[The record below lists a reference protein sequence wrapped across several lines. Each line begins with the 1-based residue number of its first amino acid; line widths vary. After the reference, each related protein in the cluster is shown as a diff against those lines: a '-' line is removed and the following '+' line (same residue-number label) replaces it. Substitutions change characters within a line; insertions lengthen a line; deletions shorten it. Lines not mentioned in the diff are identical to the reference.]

1 MGRGWNDD
9 RSTGFE
15 PPVSA
20 EDTNKIFGKQHG
32 PKQGSKPRAPPAPGF
47 QPRDPP
53 LAEFLGT
60 RNKMGEAEKPKTTN
74 DENVKPVPDTQD
86 VSL

>member
-1 MGRGWNDD
+1 MGRGWDD
-9 RSTGFE
+9 NTGFE

-20 EDTNKIFGKQHG
+20 EDTNKIFGKQG
-32 PKQGSKPRAPPAPGF
+32 PKQGSKPRLAAPGF

-53 LAEFLGT
+53 LAQFLAT
-60 RNKMGEAEKPKTTN
+60 RNRMQEAEKPKTTN
-74 DENVKPVPDTQD
+74 DENVKPVADTQD